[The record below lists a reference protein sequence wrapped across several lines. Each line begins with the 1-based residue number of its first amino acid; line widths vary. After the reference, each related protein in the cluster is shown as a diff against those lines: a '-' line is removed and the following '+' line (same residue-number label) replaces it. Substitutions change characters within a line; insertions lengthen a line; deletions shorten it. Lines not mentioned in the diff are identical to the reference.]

1 MHHRN
6 TPAYRVLRLCNPRG
20 DGESFYKHAYIRYIL
35 WTYSTCVTTDPPR
48 EITGESSPVKSACAV
63 NIIALSLSLSRSRSR
78 SFSLSLS
85 VSLFL
90 SLSPSPAVIF
100 TIRFAIAYR
109 ARLLERESFARR
121 RANISISWV
130 STLIS
135 ILDPP
140 PLSSPLRTRLKTIS
154 DRKYLFLEISFVHDF
169 EDEI

>member
-63 NIIALSLSLSRSRSR
+63 NIIALSLSLSV
-78 SFSLSLS
+78 S
-85 VSLFL
+85 VSLSL

>member
-1 MHHRN
+1 MRCEY
-6 TPAYRVLRLCNPRG
+6 YR
-20 DGESFYKHAYIRYIL
+20 
-35 WTYSTCVTTDPPR
+35 
-48 EITGESSPVKSACAV
+48 
-63 NIIALSLSLSRSRSR
+63 ALSL
-78 SFSLSLS
+78 SLSLS